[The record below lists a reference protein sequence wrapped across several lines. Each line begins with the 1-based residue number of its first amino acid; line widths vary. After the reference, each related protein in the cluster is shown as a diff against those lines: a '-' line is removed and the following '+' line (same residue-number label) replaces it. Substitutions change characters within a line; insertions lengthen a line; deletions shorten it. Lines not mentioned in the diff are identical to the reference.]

1 MINLSRT
8 LVLLAL
14 TFFSV
19 PLYAQDNEQPFLISP
34 TAQFDAP
41 WALEF
46 LPDGKMLISEMGGTL
61 KLVDENGVFLHEITG
76 VPDVV
81 FKGQGGMGDI
91 KIHPRFKRNRL
102 VYLSYAEKGENDLLG
117 TAVARARLVVGDN
130 IGHLERLEVI
140 WRQTKA
146 EGYGHYG
153 QRIVFGPEGHLWI
166 SSGDRQRA
174 DPAQDMKSNL
184 GKIIRLNDDGSLP
197 ADNPFPSSNAFTS
210 QVWSLG
216 HRNPL
221 GLSFDKSG
229 RLWVVEMGPRGGDE
243 LNLVRRGANY
253 GYPIVSNGSHYSFL
267 PIPDHDT
274 RHEFYPPEITWTPVI
289 SPSSMIVYEGREFP
303 EWQQNALIG
312 GLSSNA
318 IVRVELKGDRAREVE
333 RFEMGERIRA
343 IRQSTDGVI
352 WVLEDG
358 RPPQFGKGWEQGGGR
373 LLKITAATEK
383 N

>member
-14 TFFSV
+14 MFFSLT
-19 PLYAQDNEQPFLISP
+19 LYSEDNEQPFLVTP
-34 TAQFDAP
+34 AAQFDAP

-91 KIHPRFKRNRL
+91 KIHPHFGRNRL

-117 TAVARARLVVGDN
+117 TAVARARLVVEDN

-140 WRQTKA
+140 WRQTKV

-153 QRIVFGPEGHLWI
+153 QRIVFGPEGYLWI

-174 DPAQDMKSNL
+174 DPAQDMTSNL
-184 GKIIRLNDDGSLP
+184 GKIVRLNDDGSLP
-197 ADNPFPSSNAFTS
+197 AGNPFPSSNAVTS

-289 SPSSMIVYEGREFP
+289 SPSSMIVYEGMEFP

-352 WVLEDG
+352 WLLEDG
-358 RPPQFGKGWEQGGGR
+358 RPPQFGKGWKQGGGR
-373 LLKITAATEK
+373 LLKLTAATEK

>member
-14 TFFSV
+14 MFFSL
-19 PLYAQDNEQPFLISP
+19 PLHAEDNEQPFLATP

-61 KLVDENGVFLHEITG
+61 KLVDQNGVFLHEITG

-91 KIHPRFKRNRL
+91 KIHPRFERNRL

-117 TAVARARLVVGDN
+117 TAVARARMVVEDN

-140 WRQTKA
+140 WRQTKV

-153 QRIVFGPEGHLWI
+153 QRIVFGPEGYLWI

-174 DPAQDMKSNL
+174 DPAQDMTSNL
-184 GKIIRLNDDGSLP
+184 GKIVRLNDDGSLP
-197 ADNPFPSSNAFTS
+197 AGNPFPSSNAVTS

-267 PIPDHDT
+267 PIPDHDA

-289 SPSSMIVYEGREFP
+289 SPSSMIFYEGEKF
-303 EWQQNALIG
+303 EGWKGNALIG
-312 GLSSNA
+312 GLSA
-318 IVRVELKGDRAREVE
+318 KGFVRIEINGDRATEIE
-333 RFEMGERIRA
+333 RFEMKTRIRA
-343 IRQSTDGVI
+343 VGESANGVV
-352 WVLEDG
+352 WLLEDG
-358 RPPQFGKGWEQGGGR
+358 RPPAKGKPWKGGGGR
-373 LLKITAATEK
+373 LMKLTAF